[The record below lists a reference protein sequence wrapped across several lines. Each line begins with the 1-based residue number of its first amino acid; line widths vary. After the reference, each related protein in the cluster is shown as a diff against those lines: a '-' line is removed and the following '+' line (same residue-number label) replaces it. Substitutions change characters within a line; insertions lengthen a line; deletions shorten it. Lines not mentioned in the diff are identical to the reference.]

1 MKRVLLSILM
11 LLSTASIL
19 FGDPLSDA
27 VTLLKDG
34 QYQEAV
40 SVLKSCEAADG
51 FKDEWYLILASVYEK
66 QGLYAQAVDLL
77 KQAYYRLG
85 NQKEIT
91 FNLANNL
98 FALGKWDEAIN
109 YYNQVIEA
117 DGLFYQAYLNRG
129 NSFLKSGKYSEAAK
143 EYRQVLQLNPAHPQ
157 KIGIERMIAL
167 LTEEER
173 LQAEQVRLAEERRRE
188 QERRLAEMR
197 DQAAGELSD
206 SDRSRNLQVDNTG
219 LEDYLFNLDIVE

>member
-1 MKRVLLSILM
+1 MKRFLLLILI
-11 LLSTASIL
+11 LLSTVPAL
-19 FGDPLSDA
+19 TGEPLPDA
-27 VTLLKDG
+27 VALLKEG
-34 QYQEAV
+34 RYEEAV
-40 SVLKSCEAADG
+40 AALKSCEATDG
-51 FKDEWYLILASVYEK
+51 FKAEWYLIYASVYEK
-66 QGLYAQAVDLL
+66 QGLYTQAVDLL

-98 FALGKWDEAIN
+98 FALGKWDEAID
-109 YYNQVIEA
+109 YYTQAIKA
-117 DGLFYQAYLNRG
+117 DGVFYQAYLNRG
-129 NSFLKSGKYSEAAK
+129 NSFLKAGKYNEAASD
-143 EYRQVLQLNPAHPQ
+143 YRQVLQLNPAHPQ

-173 LQAEQVRLAEERRRE
+173 LQAEQARLAEERRRE